1 MRRKLR
7 KKETKTGEQRKF
19 GIVVVLTIMS
29 IFMGLQGTKVVND
42 TMGDALDGLTQSA
55 ASQVS
60 GYFERYYGITECLAA
75 TQIIRDT
82 TTQVMD
88 GGLAASTLYNSLLE
102 TLSLIH
108 KDNEE
113 DVSNLWVVNFQT
125 GEVLQSNG

>member
-19 GIVVVLTIMS
+19 GIVPKMLLGILIPLFVVLTIMS

-75 TQIIRDT
+75 TQIIRDPQPRPWTAAWRPARCT
-82 TTQVMD
+82 T
-88 GGLAASTLYNSLLE
+88 AFW
-102 TLSLIH
+102 
-108 KDNEE
+108 KPCR
-113 DVSNLWVVNFQT
+113 
-125 GEVLQSNG
+125 